1 MFSVLPELYRE
12 AAERLCGAIGSQSY
26 FSGTILFSF
35 DEVECRMTASVI
47 VYRDRISLPDGD
59 VEVIANL
66 VPVWWEFHTSI
77 CGEEVSNDFSFS
89 EMKDLL

>member
-1 MFSVLPELYRE
+1 MFLVLPELYRE
-12 AAERLCGAIGSQSY
+12 AAERLCGAIGNQSY

-35 DEVECRMTASVI
+35 DGTECRMTTSVI
-47 VYRDRISLPDGD
+47 VYREKILLPDGD
-59 VEVIANL
+59 TEVIANL

-89 EMKDLL
+89 EMKSLL